1 MKTRCCAASMPLV
14 VRQQWPLGARKDGM
28 AGIFDLRTRAME
40 QRHRN
45 GGSDAVTSVVWQ
57 PHNDNT
63 FHFSAATTVYSIDL
77 RQGPGVE
84 PLHKFAFNCEEIN
97 QVAISNKGTFLAA
110 ADDSGEV
117 KVVDLAEG
125 KLRKALQAAHS
136 NICSSVQFHPRRPW
150 EGRSSHKS
158 LRFPVSLTIS
168 PFISRIV
175 RIWNRALRVSHLQ
188 CIQLSSTSA
197 LAAEATALPVAV
209 VTGGLDCKVVR
220 WDFSRGLPR
229 HSWDF
234 SSEVVRSCE
243 GLGAMCNPPLVHSV
257 AVPLAE
263 VPGRA
268 GKLLAVARGDACVA
282 LYDLDFEASRT
293 STSSGKVRGAR
304 KAERHEISE
313 TSGSIVA
320 GAESRDEHRNGRL
333 CLLGPKDGGHKA
345 AVSHGLSSAIL
356 ILTFYSGKATGRDR
370 LSSIVLLTFN
380 FVLVGNRHFANFCS
394 GARHVISGGEDAR
407 IKIWRVDE
415 VECLTAGR
423 KPSISIDH
431 TSKVNWLATSS
442 LQHENLLAADVTSSI
457 SIYNVL

>member
-1 MKTRCCAASMPLV
+1 MTDRGSAALVGVLRGHEDAVLCCELAPSRAATVAS
-14 VRQQWPLGARKDGM
+14 GSEDGT
-28 AGIFDLRTRAME
+28 AGISDLRTRAME

-57 PHNDNT
+57 PHNENI

-84 PLHKFAFNCEEIN
+84 PLHKFAFNREEIN
-97 QVAISNKGTFLAA
+97 QVAITNKGTFLAA

-125 KLRKALQAAHS
+125 KLRKTLQAAHS

-158 LRFPVSLTIS
+158 LRFPVAPSHIPYGT
-168 PFISRIV
+168 RIA
-175 RIWNRALRVSHLQ
+175 RIWSRALRLAPSAMH
-188 CIQLSSTSA
+188 SSASMSA
-197 LAAEATALPVAV
+197 LAAEAVLLAVAV

-257 AVPLAE
+257 AVPLTE

-282 LYDLDFEASRT
+282 LYDLDFEASRSLT
-293 STSSGKVRGAR
+293 GSGKVRGAGQ
-304 KAERHEISE
+304 AERHEASDIA
-313 TSGSIVA
+313 SGSGVA
-320 GAESRDEHRNGRL
+320 GALSRDENRNGRL

-345 AVSHGLSSAIL
+345 AVSH
-356 ILTFYSGKATGRDR
+356 
-370 LSSIVLLTFN
+370 V
-380 FVLVGNRHFANFCS
+380 HFANFCP
-394 GARHVISGGEDAR
+394 GARHIISGGEDAK
-407 IKIWRVDE
+407 IKLWRVDE
-415 VECLTAGR
+415 VEYLIAGR
-423 KPSISIDH
+423 WLSLSVDH

-442 LQHENLLAADVTSSI
+442 LQHDNLLAADVTSSI

>member
-1 MKTRCCAASMPLV
+1 MRSRCSGVADGCGCAS
-14 VRQQWPLGARKDGM
+14 WSRKDGT

-45 GGSDAVTSVVWQ
+45 GGTDAVTSVVWQ
-57 PHNDNT
+57 PRM
-63 FHFSAATTVYSIDL
+63 AIEPE
-77 RQGPGVE
+77 GPGVE

-136 NICSSVQFHPRRPW
+136 NQCAIPPKEAMGGKFLLGS
-150 EGRSSHKS
+150 K
-158 LRFPVSLTIS
+158 LYLTS
-168 PFISRIV
+168 
-175 RIWNRALRVSHLQ
+175 
-188 CIQLSSTSA
+188 CC
-197 LAAEATALPVAV
+197 LPA
-209 VTGGLDCKVVR
+209 
-220 WDFSRGLPR
+220 
-229 HSWDF
+229 
-234 SSEVVRSCE
+234 SEVVRSCE

-282 LYDLDFEASRT
+282 LYDLDFEARRT
-293 STSSGKVRGAR
+293 PTSSGRVRGAGQ
-304 KAERHEISE
+304 AERHETSE
-313 TSGSIVA
+313 TSGSSLA
-320 GAESRDEHRNGRL
+320 GAESRDELRNGRL
-333 CLLGPKDGGHKA
+333 CLLGPKNGGHKA
-345 AVSHGLSSAIL
+345 AVSHGGTSFQALFL
-356 ILTFYSGKATGRDR
+356 TTFY
-370 LSSIVLLTFN
+370 
-380 FVLVGNRHFANFCS
+380 FVWVGNRHFANFCS
-394 GARHVISGGEDAR
+394 GARHIISGGEDAR
-407 IKIWRVDE
+407 IKLWRVDE
-415 VECLTAGR
+415 VEYLTAGR

-442 LQHENLLAADVTSSI
+442 LQRDNLLAADVTSSI